1 MNRLRFGILIL
12 GLTAATTA
20 RAQNQPP
27 DLRTEAGCGP
37 MTTQFDV
44 KTDKNQ
50 HSVAQPDSGKALVYV
65 IVEEK
70 RDPQVMQIGD
80 VTTRVGL
87 DGNWVGAN
95 HGASYISFSVDPG
108 AHRVCSDW
116 QSKLKSIQKL
126 SGAVDLTAEAGK
138 TYFFRVQATMPYGK
152 LAADLKLRAI
162 DDAEGLLLI
171 SKSPSST
178 WKAKK

>member
-1 MNRLRFGILIL
+1 MNKLKIGILFLSFI
-12 GLTAATTA
+12 AATTA
-20 RAQNQPP
+20 RAQTPPP

-37 MTTQFDV
+37 MATQFDV

-50 HSVAQPDSGKALVYV
+50 HSVTQPDSGKALVYV

-87 DGNWVGAN
+87 DGNWLGAN
-95 HGASYISFSVDPG
+95 HGESYVSFSVDPG

-126 SGAVDLTAEAGK
+126 SGAADLTAEAGK
-138 TYFFRVQATMPYGK
+138 TYFFRVQVTMPYGK
-152 LAADLKLRAI
+152 LAADLKLKAI

-171 SKSPSST
+171 SKSSLST